1 MCTLK
6 QKHIQLPEF
15 SEEIKLPFHLDQL
28 ITPQIQ
34 QQPSANI
41 TSSSTVQD
49 TAMLQLQTK

>member
-1 MCTLK
+1 MCTVK

-15 SEEIKLPFHLDQL
+15 SKEIKLPFHLDQL
-28 ITPQIQ
+28 TTPQIQ

-41 TSSSTVQD
+41 TSSSTVQE